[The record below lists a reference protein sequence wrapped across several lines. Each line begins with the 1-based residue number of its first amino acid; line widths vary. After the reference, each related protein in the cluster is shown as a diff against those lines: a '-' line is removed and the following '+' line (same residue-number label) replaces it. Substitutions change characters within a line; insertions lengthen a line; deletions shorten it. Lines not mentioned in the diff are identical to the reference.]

1 MTSGFYY
8 VPFLGLLV
16 PVRLSFSLSVFVF
29 AIKANV
35 DSSAAGRDWH
45 KYTGHVFLLTLGVT
59 SSLLATMSLIV
70 GLIRD
75 EEKLPPRTRWE
86 CALFGLVLRSFLFGL
101 SIFTMVEISLDF
113 VSKVIRT
120 KVFVG
125 IIISLSTLL
134 GFPDWTANLLVARIT
149 LVVGMGF
156 RFRSMRDANAAGEAD
171 VQKELIKNQT
181 RISSMSST
189 MTFSYG
195 HPSTLCQP
203 PHTVD
208 RSIHLSVPSRSK
220 DTSDGATL
228 VSSRSTS
235 EEGSHKCD
243 G

>member
-45 KYTGHVFLLTLGVT
+45 KYTGHVFLLTLGVI

-134 GFPDWTANLLVARIT
+134 IT

-171 VQKELIKNQT
+171 VQKEFIKNQT

-208 RSIHLSVPSRSK
+208 RSIHLSVPSRSN

-235 EEGSHKCD
+235 EEGSHM
-243 G
+243 

>member
-134 GFPDWTANLLVARIT
+134 IT